1 LTVKKIG
8 AGRRAGQILVTLLVA
23 ATILGLRWG
32 PTSQSVAVAAV
43 PVPMLYGSAPDS
55 PDAQLQAIVE
65 DVVGDLPGTWGVVV
79 KKLDTGQYA
88 VYNGDVPQV
97 SASLYKMWV
106 LAELYHQAS
115 EGDLDL
121 DGYATVT
128 YDDAYFD
135 TTVNDLRL
143 PAGSSITF
151 RQAAYQM
158 ITVSDNTAAALL
170 VRNLGPDNINA
181 FMQQNGLLHSVLDWS
196 GNGDNMTTPL
206 DMLREMELIATSK
219 MVDAASSADMLD
231 IMLDQQIN
239 DRLPVDL
246 PDEARIAH
254 KTGDLDSLLHDAGII
269 YGPSGPFVIV
279 AMSSNLDTLDEAYSN
294 MPVLAR
300 RVYDYFNSQPSSP
313 ARYFPQTRQTV
324 GHDFLK
330 FWNEYGGLKT
340 FGYPIG
346 PEEMQG
352 GMLVQPFERARFE
365 LHPENANVGGPQ
377 PTIGLGLVGQ
387 ERASQLGLS
396 WPASSNDG
404 KGIYFDATGQE
415 LEGDFLYY
423 WQNNGGER
431 AFGWPI
437 SPAADMVNPADGKS
451 YLTQWFQR
459 ARMEFH
465 PDLPVGQR
473 IVLGALGTE
482 LAGSH

>member
-1 LTVKKIG
+1 
-8 AGRRAGQILVTLLVA
+8 
-23 ATILGLRWG
+23 
-32 PTSQSVAVAAV
+32 
-43 PVPMLYGSAPDS
+43 MLF
-55 PDAQLQAIVE
+55 
-65 DVVGDLPGTWGVVV
+65 
-79 KKLDTGQYA
+79 
-88 VYNGDVPQV
+88 NGDVQQV
-97 SASLYKMWV
+97 SASLYKLWV
-106 LAELYHQAS
+106 LGDLYQQAS
-115 EGDLDL
+115 DGDLDL

-135 TTVNDLRL
+135 TLVNDLRL

-151 RQAAYQM
+151 RRAAYQM

-181 FMQQNGLLHSVLDWS
+181 FMGQIGLNHSVLNWS
-196 GNGDNMTTPL
+196 GNGDNLTTPL
-206 DMLREMELIATSK
+206 DVLHEMELIATSH
-219 MVDAASSADMLD
+219 MVDADSSADMLN

-239 DRLPVDL
+239 NRLPVDL

-254 KTGDLDSLLHDAGII
+254 KTGDLNGLLHDAGII

-279 AMSSNLDTLDEAYSN
+279 AMSSGLDRLDEAFWN

-313 ARYFPQTRQTV
+313 ARYFPETRQTV

-330 FWNEYGGLKT
+330 FWNEYGGLQT

-346 PEEMQG
+346 PEQVQG
-352 GMLVQPFERARFE
+352 NMLVQPFERARFE
-365 LHPENANVGGPQ
+365 LHPENAEAGGAH
-377 PTIGLGLVGQ
+377 PTVVLGLVGQ

-396 WPASSNDG
+396 WAASPNDG
-404 KGIYFDATGQE
+404 KGIYFDATSQE
-415 LEGDFLYY
+415 LTGDFLYY
-423 WQNNGGER
+423 WQNHGGER

-437 SPAADMVNPADGKS
+437 SPAVDMVNTADGKT

-459 ARMEFH
+459 TRMEFH
-465 PDLPVGQR
+465 PELPAGQR

-482 LAGSH
+482 LAASH